1 MSQGAGAQRQLA
13 AIAFIDIVGYSILM
27 ADDEAK
33 THARWMT
40 LLESVVRPLAVEHH
54 CRLLKSTGDG
64 VLAAFPSAFDAVTWA
79 RAVQIAAAPHA
90 ETAEQPGI
98 SLRISVHVG
107 DVIEAA
113 GDVHGNGVNVAARL
127 QEHAEPGAIV
137 LSEAVH
143 DLIRS
148 RLAIPM
154 RDLGLLRL
162 KNFEHP
168 LRAYSIDPE
177 RSHSG
182 VPVRPGLGPLPS
194 IAVLPLKNL
203 SGDQADDY
211 FARGIVEDIIV
222 SLAGLRELLVIA
234 RTSTATDRLQD
245 SDVREVGR
253 ALGVRYVMTGA
264 VRRSPRQIRVSVH
277 LCDARTGGSLW
288 SDTSEMTP
296 GELFDVQ
303 DRIVGRIVAGI
314 APQVRSEELRRALRK
329 RPENFTAY
337 DHMLQAL
344 DILANLQRK
353 TFPQA
358 REFLKNSMRED
369 ASFAMPVAWAARWH
383 SINIGQGWTRDLQR
397 DVEQAA
403 WLAARAIEL
412 DPDNAVALSTYGHL
426 RSRWFQDFDAA
437 MFYFDR
443 ALTACPNS
451 ALAWTLSAL
460 TLAYVGQSEKAIEHA
475 EHGLRLSPLGKG
487 VFFYYT
493 NLGWAHYAA
502 GNYVEAAK
510 WTRMAAA
517 ENPMFTANL
526 RLLCAALAAL
536 GRIDEATDVAKTM
549 MRLDRNFTLAHY
561 EQTLQPFRDADIKS
575 RFIDHLRRT
584 GLRD

>member
-1 MSQGAGAQRQLA
+1 MSQGAGSQRQLA
-13 AIAFIDIVGYSILM
+13 AIVFLDIVGYSILM
-27 ADDEAK
+27 ADDEAT

-40 LLESVVRPLAVEHH
+40 LLDGVVRPLAAEYHS
-54 CRLLKSTGDG
+54 RLLKSTGDG
-64 VLAAFPSAFDAVTWA
+64 VMATFPSAFGAVTWA
-79 RAVQIAAAPHA
+79 RAVQSAAAAQA
-90 ETAEQPGI
+90 ESVEGTPI
-98 SLRISVHVG
+98 SLRISVHVS
-107 DVIEAA
+107 DVTEVAD
-113 GDVHGNGVNVAARL
+113 DVHGNGVNVAARL

-137 LSEAVH
+137 ISEAVH

-148 RLAIPM
+148 RLAVPM

-162 KNFEHP
+162 KNFQQP

-177 RSHSG
+177 RSQSV

-194 IAVLPLKNL
+194 IAVLPLNNL

-211 FARGIVEDIIV
+211 FADGIVEDIIV

-234 RTSTATDRLQD
+234 RTSTVTYKLQNP
-245 SDVREVGR
+245 DVRAVGR

-264 VRRSPRQIRVSVH
+264 VRRSTRQIRVSVH
-277 LCDARTGGSLW
+277 LCDAQTGASLW
-288 SDTSEMTP
+288 SDTTEITP

-314 APQVRSEELRRALRK
+314 APHVRSEELRRALRK

-337 DHMLQAL
+337 DYMLRAL
-344 DILANLQRK
+344 DILANLQHD

-358 REFLKNSMRED
+358 RKLLESAMRED

-383 SINIGQGWTRDLQR
+383 SINIGQGWTRDRQS

-412 DPDNAVALSTYGHL
+412 DPDNAVALATYGHL
-426 RSRWFQDFDAA
+426 RSRWFRDFDAA

-443 ALTACPNS
+443 ALRACANS

-493 NLGWAHYAA
+493 NLAWAHYAA
-502 GNYVEAAK
+502 GNYEEAAR
-510 WTRMAAA
+510 WAGMAAA
-517 ENPMFTANL
+517 DNPMFTANL
-526 RLLCAALAAL
+526 RLLCAALASL
-536 GRIDEATDVAKTM
+536 GRIDEGAEVAKAM
-549 MRLDRNFTLAHY
+549 MRLDPNFTLARY

-575 RFIDHLRRT
+575 RFIDHLRKT